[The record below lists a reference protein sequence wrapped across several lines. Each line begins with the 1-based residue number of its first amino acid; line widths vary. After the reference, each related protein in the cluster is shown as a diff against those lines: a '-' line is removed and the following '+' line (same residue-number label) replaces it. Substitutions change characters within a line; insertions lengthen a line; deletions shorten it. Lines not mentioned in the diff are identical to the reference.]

1 MSKLKKGSDELVAAI
16 LMIIFGLLLCIFRSS
31 LIGVLFTII
40 GALLIILGIY
50 DIIKFKAITKGII
63 EAVVGVVIIVFGWWL
78 FQVAIVVLGAAAIVY
93 GVMYLVNNIKNI
105 KSSGGTSKALM
116 IIQPILLIAF
126 GVILVIAPWVMVDI
140 MNILFIIAGVVLIFD
155 GVMSAYYY
163 LSSK

>member
-1 MSKLKKGSDELVAAI
+1 MSKQKKVSDELVAAI
-16 LMIIFGLLLCIFRSS
+16 LMIIFGLLLCIFRSG
-31 LIGVLFTII
+31 LVGVLFTII
-40 GALLIILGIY
+40 GALLIVLGIY

>member
-16 LMIIFGLLLCIFRSS
+16 LMVVFGILLCIFRSS